1 MSEKGRD
8 RGKVTLAVSPCLCQR
23 RNGERES
30 YVDDFS
36 LLVSEKEKERGRVTL
51 MTCPP
56 LCQRRK
62 RTEGKL
68 R

>member
-36 LLVSEKEKERGRVTL
+36 LLVSEKEKERGRTKSRICSCL
-51 MTCPP
+51 R
-56 LCQRRK
+56 QRRK
-62 RTEGKL
+62 RREGELK
-68 R
+68 